1 MHFRYFSLPLFLMFL
16 LSIIGCKYSTEYTTV
31 NANNLFSVTIPPWMK
46 ADDKLKEGA
55 PFQYNNRFRN
65 IYAIGETVSSA
76 KNFSDL
82 NTEIIQPTVN
92 ALTNPVISDSV
103 AVEINGM
110 KGVRTEI
117 YGKMVGEN
125 IYYSHLLLQGKNN
138 IIHFCLWTRT
148 EERKLKYKDD
158 IERILASVKEL

>member
-1 MHFRYFSLPLFLMFL
+1 
-16 LSIIGCKYSTEYTTV
+16 
-31 NANNLFSVTIPPWMK
+31 MK

-55 PFQYNNRFRN
+55 HFQYNNRFRN
-65 IYAIGETVSSA
+65 IYAIGETVSST
-76 KNFSDL
+76 KNLSEL
-82 NTEIIQPTVN
+82 NTEVIQPTIN

-158 IERILASVKEL
+158 IERMLSSVKEL